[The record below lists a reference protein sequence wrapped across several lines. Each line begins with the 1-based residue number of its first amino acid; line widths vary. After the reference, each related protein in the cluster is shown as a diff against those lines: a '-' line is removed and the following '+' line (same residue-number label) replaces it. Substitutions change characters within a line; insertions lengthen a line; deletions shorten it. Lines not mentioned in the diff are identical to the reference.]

1 MHKSYIESTAMLPKA
16 AGYSTSLRDEDI
28 VDALLVNAIHD
39 GVEAVHEASVKE
51 SETAGTTLCSLF
63 LVPVDHQKHV
73 HGMRQSDPWQPPQAD
88 VAAAEMGVAADCGRS
103 YKVLCANI
111 GDSRCVMVGC
121 SAEPIKVVRK
131 SAIISRGNSVNNLAA
146 MAAESKASPQAQP
159 TLSLYPTARTF
170 SALSSNNLFAL
181 GDENKGSNSPSNN
194 PSRTVWNMQS
204 PKESDSS
211 GSDLFFLV
219 QVIDLYVILIYLQQQ
234 RWLGLQ
240 RIYCRKKLLLIG
252 LNGMPLS
259 RIHYMRKRNCSS
271 LLFFVLSFF
280 LGI

>member
-1 MHKSYIESTAMLPKA
+1 LFAATHKSYIDSTVQLLPKA
-16 AGYSTSLRDEDI
+16 TVYSTSLRDEDI

-121 SAEPIKVVRK
+121 SAEPASDFEANLRR
-131 SAIISRGNSVNNLAA
+131 SRLST
-146 MAAESKASPQAQP
+146 MASPDEKKSSSRFVHGCNFAWRR
-159 TLSLYPTARTF
+159 SFSVRTR
-170 SALSSNNLFAL
+170 
-181 GDENKGSNSPSNN
+181 E
-194 PSRTVWNMQS
+194 
-204 PKESDSS
+204 
-211 GSDLFFLV
+211 
-219 QVIDLYVILIYLQQQ
+219 
-234 RWLGLQ
+234 
-240 RIYCRKKLLLIG
+240 
-252 LNGMPLS
+252 
-259 RIHYMRKRNCSS
+259 
-271 LLFFVLSFF
+271 
-280 LGI
+280 